1 MEVTCTDRGFLHL
14 QQLPSSPP
22 PPADTCNLQSPCS
35 PALLAPK
42 SWARIPEAT
51 TLTPSY
57 NLHPLE
63 QIQVWNFPSAL
74 CLSVSCF
81 VCVIG
86 RWWVG
91 GTLRAG
97 GAKVQGPMA
106 VVHYSDCSGS
116 PAEPGGLPDNLIIPQ
131 FPPPG
136 SLQCNVHQ
144 PNMVGDHV

>member
-1 MEVTCTDRGFLHL
+1 M
-14 QQLPSSPP
+14 
-22 PPADTCNLQSPCS
+22 
-35 PALLAPK
+35 LLAPAAAATILTY
-42 SWARIPEAT
+42 SSCRHLQPAISMVTCSSSPEE
-51 TLTPSY
+51 LGQQYLKLPPSP
-57 NLHPLE
+57 HPTIY
-63 QIQVWNFPSAL
+63 IQVWNFPSAL

-86 RWWVG
+86 RWWWVG

-106 VVHYSDCSGS
+106 VVHYCDCSGS

-136 SLQCNVHQ
+136 SLQNAMCTDQTGLEITSN
-144 PNMVGDHV
+144 